1 MLIVFIYFAYSN
13 AGTLPSFLRKRQSR
27 HDSSQSTVKRSIKTW
42 DKDIVCLPKSYGV
55 QPIIIPRGKNRT
67 LLGECGLI
75 GKVHL
80 ISTMT
85 EEEVKSEIFSV
96 FANQM
101 KENEQFPFTFLQ
113 CNGGG
118 SKTLIAPTVS
128 KHFQWTAQQVVS
140 LAGQGAIY
148 ILANDDLNIPVSIK
162 TCNEF

>member
-1 MLIVFIYFAYSN
+1 MK
-13 AGTLPSFLRKRQSR
+13 PSS
-27 HDSSQSTVKRSIKTW
+27 HPND
-42 DKDIVCLPKSYGV
+42 
-55 QPIIIPRGKNRT
+55 
-67 LLGECGLI
+67 
-75 GKVHL
+75 
-80 ISTMT
+80 STMT
-85 EEEVKSEIFSV
+85 EEEVKSEIFSA